1 MLILLYVIFTVVLFF
16 CMLQLSIYL
25 QLSGIMRKHAY
36 RLKLSIYL
44 QLSGIMRKHAYSFV
58 D

>member
-1 MLILLYVIFTVVLFF
+1 MLILLYVTVVDIFTIKWNNKKACLFF

-36 RLKLSIYL
+36 
-44 QLSGIMRKHAYSFV
+44 SFV

>member
-1 MLILLYVIFTVVLFF
+1 MLILLYVTVVDIFTIKWNNEKACLFF

-36 RLKLSIYL
+36 
-44 QLSGIMRKHAYSFV
+44 SFV
-58 D
+58 CYSCRYIYN